1 MKNLFKYAASYWKAM
16 IAIVLILV
24 VQAYCDLSLP
34 AYTSDIVNV
43 GIQQG
48 GIGDEVP
55 RQIATEEMEKLL
67 LLVSEDDQQTV
78 MDAYTEDNTS
88 YKKEA
93 YVLKD
98 SVAEEEN
105 TMENLKDI
113 LQIPMMMTSGI
124 ESGSDTTKQMEDKLK
139 EQMSQGMAQ
148 SMPQGADRTMPEGMP
163 QGESQAESQ
172 AVSLDDMSMFDL
184 LKMLPA
190 EQRATVV
197 EKIEEHMSEMS
208 DTILDQAS
216 VSFCRSAYKDLG
228 MDMDQTQIHYLLK
241 TGGQM
246 AALALLGMAA
256 SIMVAFLAS
265 RVGASAGR
273 DLRSGVFHKVVGF
286 SNNEFNHFSTAS
298 LITRSTNDIQQIQM
312 LIVMLLRMV
321 LYAPILAIGGVLQ
334 VMKTNVSMSW
344 IIGLA
349 VIIIAFVVLLLFLV
363 VMPKFKVLQNLVD
376 KLNLV
381 TREILTG
388 LPVIRAFS
396 TEKHEEE
403 RFDDANRTLTKTNLF
418 VNRAMTFMMPVM
430 MFVMNGVSV
439 LIVWTGAHGISDGQ
453 MQVGDMMAFIQYTMQ
468 IIMGFLM
475 LCMISIMLPRA
486 AVAADRVEEVLKSE
500 TMIHDPK
507 QEKHFPK
514 DGKGVLTFDHVSF
527 RYPGADEDVLEDIT
541 FTAKPGETT
550 AIIGSTGSGKS
561 TLVNLI
567 PRFYDVTSGDITLDG
582 VDIREVK
589 QQELR
594 EKLGYVPQKGVL
606 FSGDIASNIMFG
618 NSHGSDDE
626 MTEAAEIAQATE
638 FIDTKPEKY
647 KSPISQGGANVSG
660 GQKQRLSIAR
670 AIAKHP
676 QVFIFDDSF
685 SALDYKTDVTLR
697 RALAEKTSGSTVLIV
712 AQRISTILHA
722 EQIIVLDEGKVAG
735 KGTHAELLR
744 NCPVYR
750 EIAESQLSRKELEAA
765 LNEQTDGKEDQIHG

>member
-48 GIGDEVP
+48 GIEDEVP

-67 LLVSEDDQQTV
+67 LFVSEDDQQTV

-190 EQRATVV
+190 EQRATMV
-197 EKIEEHMSEMS
+197 EKIEEQMSEMP
-208 DTILDQAS
+208 DTILDQAA

-430 MFVMNGVSV
+430 MLVMNGVSV

-507 QEKHFPK
+507 QEKHFPE

-589 QQELR
+589 QHELR

-626 MTEAAEIAQATE
+626 MIEAAEIAQATE

-647 KSPISQGGANVSG
+647 KSPISQGGSNVSG

-735 KGTHAELLR
+735 KGTHAELLK